1 MNLKDTTRLAKAKLV
16 EKQLKVRRYDNAL
29 EIIIKYRLKNYTITK
44 SRAKS
49 EYNLKD
55 KDFKVLSYAAVDN
68 PYYKCAP
75 KMKLYLIQELKDK
88 FGKAARREQKIDE
101 LLINKN

>member
-1 MNLKDTTRLAKAKLV
+1 MNLKESTRLAKVKLV
-16 EKQLKVRRYDNAL
+16 EKQLKNKRYDNAL
-29 EIIIKYRLKNYTITK
+29 EIICEYRLKNYTITK

-68 PYYKCAP
+68 PYYKCAGA
-75 KMKLYLIQELKDK
+75 MKLYLKKELEDK
-88 FGKAARREQKIDE
+88 FGQAARRERKIDE
-101 LLINKN
+101 LLMNKN

>member
-1 MNLKDTTRLAKAKLV
+1 MNLSKSTRLAH
-16 EKQLKVRRYDNAL
+16 EKSVDQQLKNKCYDNAL
-29 EIIIKYRLKNYTITK
+29 EIICEYRLKNYTITK

-75 KMKLYLIQELKDK
+75 KMKLYLIQELIDK